1 MALKNP
7 RADWDGISPFQ
18 GGPRDDAYRTALQ
31 ASREQRPDPDTLA
44 AATERDRQAAPDAAQ
59 WYRFPCHCSV
69 LDALLSALDDPVRAA
84 LQRHGLLLP
93 LVEKELVAD
102 CVSAITVEAELADQL
117 LQAFLQRHE
126 LSDPARLQALI
137 EEGSVDLEQLRW
149 QSQLQYRIERY
160 CDEHFGHQ
168 AETRFLQRKHNLD
181 RVVYSLLRCKD
192 PYLARE
198 LYLRIQEGE
207 ANFADLAAE
216 HSQGHEKTTKGIVG
230 PVPLNQAHPLLAERL
245 RVHPPGTL
253 IEPFSIES
261 WWLVVRLESFQSA
274 SFDSA
279 TRQQMARELFDE
291 WVNEEAKRRL
301 LAVLPPAGHARP
313 VAISTAEG

>member
-1 MALKNP
+1 M
-7 RADWDGISPFQ
+7 
-18 GGPRDDAYRTALQ
+18 
-31 ASREQRPDPDTLA
+31 
-44 AATERDRQAAPDAAQ
+44 
-59 WYRFPCHCSV
+59 

-102 CVSAITVEAELADQL
+102 CVAEVSVEEEVAAQLFEGFLERHQLADP
-117 LQAFLQRHE
+117 
-126 LSDPARLQALI
+126 SRLQALI
-137 EEGSVDLEQLRW
+137 AEGQVDPEQLRW
-149 QSQLQYRIERY
+149 QSQLAYRTERY
-160 CDEHFGHQ
+160 CEEHFAHQ
-168 AETRFLQRKHNLD
+168 AETRFLQRKHHLD

-198 LYLRIQEGE
+198 LYLRIKEGE

-245 RVHPPGTL
+245 RIHPPGTL
-253 IEPFSIES
+253 LEPFSIES
-261 WWLVVRLESFQSA
+261 WWLVVRLESFQAATFDA
-274 SFDSA
+274 S

-291 WVNEEAKRRL
+291 WVQEEAKRRL
-301 LAVLPPAGHARP
+301 LAVMPPRP
-313 VAISTAEG
+313 PGSPVPAMAATAAAAHRSES

>member
-1 MALKNP
+1 M
-7 RADWDGISPFQ
+7 
-18 GGPRDDAYRTALQ
+18 
-31 ASREQRPDPDTLA
+31 
-44 AATERDRQAAPDAAQ
+44 
-59 WYRFPCHCSV
+59 

-102 CVSAITVEAELADQL
+102 QVSEVVVEEEEAKQL
-117 LQAFLQRHE
+117 LEAFLQHHQ
-126 LSDPARLQALI
+126 LADPARLEALI
-137 EEGSVDLEQLRW
+137 AEGQVDLEQLRW
-149 QSQLQYRIERY
+149 QSQLPHRIERY
-160 CDEHFGHQ
+160 CEQHYAHQ
-168 AETRFLQRKHNLD
+168 AETRFLQRKHHLD

-198 LYLRIQEGE
+198 LYLRIEEGE

-216 HSQGHEKTTKGIVG
+216 YSQGHEKTTKGIVG

-245 RVHPPGTL
+245 RINPPGTL
-253 IEPFSIES
+253 LEPFSIES

-274 SFDSA
+274 TFDAA

-291 WVNEEAKRRL
+291 WMHEEAKRRL
-301 LAVLPPAGHARP
+301 IAVMPPPAKAAALAAARSE
-313 VAISTAEG
+313 A

>member
-1 MALKNP
+1 M
-7 RADWDGISPFQ
+7 
-18 GGPRDDAYRTALQ
+18 
-31 ASREQRPDPDTLA
+31 
-44 AATERDRQAAPDAAQ
+44 
-59 WYRFPCHCSV
+59 

-102 CVSAITVEAELADQL
+102 SVSTIHIDDETAENLF
-117 LQAFLQRHE
+117 QAFLKRNE
-126 LSDPARLQALI
+126 LDDPARLKALI
-137 EEGSVDLEQLRW
+137 EEGAVDLEQIHW
-149 QSQLQYRIERY
+149 QSQLPYRIERY

-168 AETRFLQRKHNLD
+168 AETRFLQRKHHLD

-192 PYLARE
+192 PFLARE

-216 HSQGHEKTTKGIVG
+216 YSQGHEKTTKGIVG

-245 RVHPPGTL
+245 RIHPPGTL

-274 SFDSA
+274 TFDQD
-279 TRQQMARELFDE
+279 TRRQMARELFDE
-291 WVNEEAKRRL
+291 WVHEEARRRL
-301 LAVLPPAGHARP
+301 LAVLPAAPRP
-313 VAISTAEG
+313 QAALTSVAQG